1 MHYWPGKHKLW
12 RSRENPETTK
22 MQFPDLK
29 SLRNLFLS
37 CQAMRT
43 LQVLSERP
51 HSPLWF
57 KMTVFTAQASLTQKP
72 RHARKRAW
80 LPHSGP
86 PCLDPVQPS
95 NQTLPWSVFAAGWEA
110 TGEVVQGLWNKG
122 VTGSQLRIPGKRP
135 LFPTAAAGIQGGNR
149 ETCNSPPL
157 YGSKELTLLCKKHSV
172 LAAGCVQGLLDSLD
186 ISPVST
192 YLCSTILMP
201 THFPT
206 KFIVI

>member
-1 MHYWPGKHKLW
+1 M
-12 RSRENPETTK
+12 
-22 MQFPDLK
+22 
-29 SLRNLFLS
+29 
-37 CQAMRT
+37 
-43 LQVLSERP
+43 
-51 HSPLWF
+51 
-57 KMTVFTAQASLTQKP
+57 
-72 RHARKRAW
+72 
-80 LPHSGP
+80 
-86 PCLDPVQPS
+86 
-95 NQTLPWSVFAAGWEA
+95 
-110 TGEVVQGLWNKG
+110 QGLWNKG